1 MANLPAIVKATRA
14 SASALAA
21 QQRWGRAASD
31 LSAQEAS
38 LRAQHFDLKRA
49 GKNNLAAKVE
59 AELGRALLDLDKAT
73 KACRAAHTRWTNA
86 QAVLAANPLP
96 GDR

>member
-1 MANLPAIVKATRA
+1 MVNLPAIVKATRV

-21 QQRWGRAASD
+21 GQRLGREIEDLQAEAARIEARIGRAKTPCD
-31 LSAQEAS
+31 RMEAQFLPAS
-38 LRAQHFDLKRA
+38 LA
-49 GKNNLAAKVE
+49 GIRYAIAAKT
-59 AELGRALLDLDKAT
+59 RAR
-73 KACRAAHTRWTNA
+73 RAAHTRWTNA